1 MKRESTIVATSTGW
15 EPMFTYR
22 DLEDLTRLS
31 SRTIIRLVALGLFPR
46 PVKIGHSCRWRRQ
59 DVAEFL
65 EREAKGGTGAAG
77 TVGGEVTKE
86 AEESVK
92 K

>member
-1 MKRESTIVATSTGW
+1 MKRESVIEATSAGW

-31 SRTIIRLVALGLFPR
+31 SRTIIRLVALGQFPR

-59 DVAEFL
+59 DIAEYL
-65 EREAKGGTGAAG
+65 EREAKGLSG
-77 TVGGEVTKE
+77 VIDQGGDAVTR
-86 AEESVK
+86 EEERVK